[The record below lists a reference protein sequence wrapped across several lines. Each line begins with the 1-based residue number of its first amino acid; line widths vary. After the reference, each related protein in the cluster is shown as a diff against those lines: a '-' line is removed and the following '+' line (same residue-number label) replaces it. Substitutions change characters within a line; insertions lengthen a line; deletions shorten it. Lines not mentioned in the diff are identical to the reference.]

1 MCVNGFGI
9 IGAIIHGVSVP
20 VFFIYFRKMINIIG
34 LAYFA
39 PRIASHKIAKVSKIT
54 MATQE
59 VEKKSQDIVLEEF
72 HQLAGKLRKD
82 EEGAHL
88 QVLLIIVE
96 DMATCFIQAAWRP
109 YSNRKKM
116 EHLRKEEEEAEF
128 FFFFIL
134 FLSMDGQMDGRP

>member
-1 MCVNGFGI
+1 
-9 IGAIIHGVSVP
+9 
-20 VFFIYFRKMINIIG
+20 MINIIG
-34 LAYFA
+34 LAYLA

-59 VEKKSQDIVLEEF
+59 VEKKSQDTVLEEF

-96 DMATCFIQAAWRP
+96 DMGRMLHPSCMAPLFQ
-109 YSNRKKM
+109 
-116 EHLRKEEEEAEF
+116 EKENGTFTKGRRRSRF
-128 FFFFIL
+128 FFFF
-134 FLSMDGQMDGRP
+134 FFFFKYGMG